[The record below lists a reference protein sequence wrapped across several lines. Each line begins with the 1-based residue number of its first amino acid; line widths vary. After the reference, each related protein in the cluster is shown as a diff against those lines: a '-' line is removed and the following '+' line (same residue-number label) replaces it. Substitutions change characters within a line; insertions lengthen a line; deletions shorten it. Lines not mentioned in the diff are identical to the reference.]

1 MNNDNNG
8 NIKNNSMNS
17 LQIKETLG
25 RFLHLVQKPARYFGN
40 ELNMTVK
47 IDAKVRVAIS
57 YPDLYEV
64 GMSNNG
70 IKILY
75 DAANRVEDAACER
88 VFAVAPDYEH
98 ELRTRDIPLYTLET
112 YTPLHE
118 LDAVGFN
125 LSHELLVSNVLQ
137 ILDLGRIPMLRR
149 DRKDSDPFV
158 IAGGEAVSNPFPYSD
173 FVDLFFVGDGEE
185 GFTEIIKT
193 LLRCKNTG
201 ITSRDLILQE
211 LKKIEGVLLSKDY
224 NFNYTGLSADIS
236 EYKKVKKVSV
246 TADACFTPVKPLV
259 PSIRIS
265 QERAVIELA
274 RGCSN
279 LCKFCHAGYYSL
291 PYRPFN
297 AEKAARDIFYQLDN
311 TGYDEVTLTALS
323 IGDYKYMVK
332 LLNDVLPELTER
344 GVSIALPS
352 LKVDRTTLPIIE
364 TVSNLRKSSLTFAVE
379 SASDEIRSISNKKVK
394 KSDLFDVVDYA
405 FNHGWR
411 MIKLYF
417 MIGLPG
423 CEEADEAEEIIA
435 LLKDLVKVGRGKKDI
450 NVTISPFIPKPHT
463 PFDHEKQM
471 SMEYFHDV
479 IRKVKSASPRQI
491 TIKNHDVRSSFLEGL
506 LARGDERIG
515 AVIYNSYLDGARL
528 DSWHEYFRFD
538 IWMKNI
544 EAHLPEWKI
553 YFEERAG
560 DVTYPWQ
567 VIETGAE
574 KAINAMRGRKLNL
587 EGYHPPEKR
596 YSEDLNP
603 ESSKTAVKS
612 FELKYPAE
620 QTLRF
625 VFTKAGVGKYI
636 GHIDFNEIIKR
647 GFRMAGVPVSFS
659 QGFNKR
665 ERISCGYPVPLGVES
680 IAEIVDVDLYSV
692 LTPAEIAELPG
703 KINPRLPEF
712 LKVEKVRERE
722 KSVTIMALTHAVEYN
737 AEFSDSS
744 ALKVAVAYLTENEN
758 FIKKG
763 KKEKADQEYPLK
775 DILNSYK
782 TDGNSLKLTL
792 YTGKESSV
800 RIDEF
805 LSGITGIIDISGS
818 GVRIVKQAQYTI
830 EDGTMRLLQ

>member
-1 MNNDNNG
+1 MNNI
-8 NIKNNSMNS
+8 NIKDS
-17 LQIKETLG
+17 LGK
-25 RFLHLVQKPARYFGN
+25 FLHLVQKPARYFGN

-47 IDAKVRVAIS
+47 DDARVRVALS

-75 DAANRVEDAACER
+75 DAANRVEGAACER
-88 VFAVAPDYEH
+88 VFAVAPDFES
-98 ELRTRDIPLYTLET
+98 ELRARNIPLYSLET

-125 LSHELLVSNVLQ
+125 LSHELLASNMLQ
-137 ILDLGRIPMLRR
+137 VLDLGRIPMLRKE
-149 DRKDSDPFV
+149 RKDSDPVV
-158 IAGGEAVSNPFPYSD
+158 IAGGEAVSNPFPYAD
-173 FVDLFFVGDGEE
+173 FVDIFFIGDGEE
-185 GFTEIIKT
+185 GFPEIMRT
-193 LLRCKNTG
+193 LLRCRSEG
-201 ITSRDLILQE
+201 ITSRDSIIAE
-211 LKKIEGVLLSKDY
+211 LKKIDGILASVDY
-224 NFNYTGLSADIS
+224 ELNYTGLGADIS
-236 EYKKVKKVSV
+236 GFKKVKKVSV
-246 TADACFTPVKPLV
+246 KAEGCFSPAKPLV

-265 QERAVIELA
+265 QERAVVELA

-297 AEKAARDIFYQLDN
+297 FEKAAHDIFRQIDN

-323 IGDYKYMVK
+323 VSDYKHIVK
-332 LLNDVLPELTER
+332 LLNSVLPELTER

-352 LKVDRTTLPIIE
+352 LKVDRNTLPIIE

-379 SASDEIRSISNKKVK
+379 SASDEIRSLSNKKVRK
-394 KSDLFDVVDYA
+394 EDLYDIVDYA

-411 MIKLYF
+411 VIKLYF

-423 CEEADEAEEIIA
+423 CSEADEAEEIIV
-435 LLKDLVKVGRGKKDI
+435 LLKDLVKRGRGKKDI

-471 SMEYFHDV
+471 SMDYFHEV

-491 TIKNHDVRSSFLEGL
+491 TIKNHDVRSSFIEGL
-506 LARGDERIG
+506 LARGDTRIG
-515 AVIYNSYLDGARL
+515 TVIYNSYLAGARL
-528 DSWHEYFRFD
+528 DSWSEYFRFD
-538 IWMKNI
+538 IWMGCI
-544 EAHLPEWKI
+544 EKYLPEWKS
-553 YFEERAG
+553 YLEER
-560 DVTYPWQ
+560 DSSISYPWQ
-567 VIETGAE
+567 VIETGGE
-574 KAINAMRGRKLNL
+574 KAVSAMRGRKLDI
-587 EGYHPPEKR
+587 ESYRQPEKR
-596 YSEDLNP
+596 YNEELDADKY
-603 ESSKTAVKS
+603 KTALKH
-612 FELKYPAE
+612 FELKYPTA

-625 VFTKAGVGKYI
+625 VFSKTGNGKYI

-665 ERISCGYPVPLGVES
+665 EKIACGYPVPLGVES
-680 IAEIVDVDLYSV
+680 ISEVVDVELYSE
-692 LTPAEIAELPG
+692 LSEPEIAELPA

-712 LKVEKVRERE
+712 LKVEKVRMRE
-722 KSVTIMALTHAVEYN
+722 KSVTIMALTNAVEYL
-737 AEFSDSS
+737 AEFGDEA
-744 ALKVAVAYLTENEN
+744 ALAAAAVFLGTHET

-763 KKEKADQEYPLK
+763 KKEKGEQEYLLK
-775 DILNSYK
+775 EILNSYK
-782 TDGNSLKLTL
+782 VEGHSLTVIL

-805 LSGITGIIDISGS
+805 LSGITGIPDISGS
-818 GVRIVKQAQYTI
+818 GVKIVKQCQYKLEGEALELI
-830 EDGTMRLLQ
+830 Q

>member
-1 MNNDNNG
+1 MNDM
-8 NIKNNSMNS
+8 NIKEALEN
-17 LQIKETLG
+17 
-25 RFLHLVQKPARYFGN
+25 FLHLVQKPARYFGN

-47 IDAKVRVAIS
+47 KDAKVRVALS

-75 DAANRVEDAACER
+75 DAANRVDGGVCER
-88 VFAVAPDYEH
+88 VFAVAPDFES
-98 ELRTRDIPLYTLET
+98 ELRARKIPLYSLET
-112 YTPLHE
+112 YTPLCD

-125 LSHELLVSNVLQ
+125 LSHELLATNMLQ
-137 ILDLGRIPMLRR
+137 VLDLGRIPMLRKER
-149 DRKDSDPFV
+149 NDSDPIV
-158 IAGGEAVSNPFPYSD
+158 IAGGEAVSNPFPYAD
-173 FVDLFFVGDGEE
+173 FVDIFFIGDGED
-185 GFTEIIKT
+185 GFPEIIKT
-193 LLRCKNTG
+193 LIRCKSDG
-201 ITSRDLILQE
+201 ITSRDSVLFE
-211 LKKIEGVLLSKDY
+211 LKKIAGVLLSKDY
-224 NFNYTGLSADIS
+224 NFTYTGLGADIS
-236 EYKKVKKVSV
+236 GYDKVKKVSV
-246 TADACFTPVKPLV
+246 GAEGCFSPVKPLV

-297 AEKAARDIFYQLDN
+297 PEKAARDIFYQLDN

-332 LLNDVLPELTER
+332 LLNNVLPELTRR

-379 SASDEIRSISNKKVK
+379 SASDEIRSIANKKVRK
-394 KSDLFDVVDYA
+394 DDLFEVVDYA

-423 CEEADEAEEIIA
+423 CGEVDEAEEIIA
-435 LLKDLVKVGRGKKDI
+435 LLKDLVKRGKGKKDI
-450 NVTISPFIPKPHT
+450 NVTVSPFIPKPHT

-471 SMEYFHDV
+471 GMEYFHEV
-479 IRKVKSASPRQI
+479 IRKIKSASPRQI
-491 TIKNHDVRSSFLEGL
+491 TIKNHDVRSSFIEGL

-515 AVIYNSYLDGARL
+515 AAIYNSYLDGARL

-538 IWMKNI
+538 IWMKNL
-544 EAHLPEWKI
+544 ETYLPEWAG
-553 YFEERAG
+553 YLEERDPG
-560 DVTYPWQ
+560 LTYPWQ
-567 VIETGAE
+567 VIETGGE
-574 KAINAMRGRKLNL
+574 KAINAMRGRKLDI
-587 EGYHPPEKR
+587 EAYKPPEKR
-596 YSEDLNP
+596 YAEELDA
-603 ESSKTAVKS
+603 ESYKSALHS
-612 FELKYPAE
+612 FELKYPTE

-625 VFTKAGVGKYI
+625 VFTKTGVGKYI

-665 ERISCGYPVPLGVES
+665 EKISCGYPVPLGVES
-680 IAEIVDVDLYSV
+680 LSELVDVEIYSELSSAEIS
-692 LTPAEIAELPG
+692 ELPA

-712 LKVEKVRERE
+712 LRVENVRMRE
-722 KSVTIMALTHAVEYN
+722 KSVTIMALTNAVEYIAYFNDEN
-737 AEFSDSS
+737 ALE
-744 ALKVAVAYLTENEN
+744 AAAVFLDTRVS

-763 KKEKADQEYPLK
+763 KKEKAQQEYPLNE
-775 DILNSYK
+775 ILNSHK
-782 TDGNSLKLTL
+782 VEGTKLRLVL

-805 LSGITGIIDISGS
+805 LSGITGISDISGS
-818 GVRIVKQAQYTI
+818 GVKIVKQCQYKM
-830 EDGTMRLLQ
+830 EDDILKILQ

>member
-1 MNNDNNG
+1 MNNEKMENKS
-8 NIKNNSMNS
+8 NINIQEM
-17 LQIKETLG
+17 LG
-25 RFLHLVQKPARYFGN
+25 HFLHTVQKPARYFGN

-47 IDAKVRVAIS
+47 KVAKVRVAIS
-57 YPDLYEV
+57 YPDLYDV

-75 DAANRVEDAACER
+75 DAANRVESAACER
-88 VFAVAPDYEH
+88 VFAVAPDFES
-98 ELRTRDIPLYTLET
+98 ELRTRNIPLYTLET
-112 YTPLHE
+112 YTPLYE

-125 LSHELLVSNVLQ
+125 LSHELLASNMLQ
-137 ILDLGRIPMLRR
+137 ILDLGRIPMLRK

-158 IAGGEAVSNPFPYSD
+158 IAGGEAVSNPFPYAD
-173 FVDLFFVGDGEE
+173 FTDLFFVGDGED
-185 GFTEIIKT
+185 GFPEIVKT
-193 LLRCKNTG
+193 LLRCKTDG
-201 ITSRDLILQE
+201 ITSRAAVLGE
-211 LKKIEGVLLSKDY
+211 LGKIDGVLVSGDY

-236 EYKKVKKVSV
+236 GCKKVKKVSAA
-246 TADACFTPVKPLV
+246 ADGCFAPAKPLV

-265 QERAVIELA
+265 QERAVVELA

-297 AEKAARDIFYQLDN
+297 FEKAARDIFYQIDN

-323 IGDYKYMVK
+323 ISDYKHIVK
-332 LLNDVLPELTER
+332 LLNSVLPALTER

-352 LKVDRTTLPIIE
+352 LKVDRNTLPIIE

-379 SASDEIRSISNKKVK
+379 SASDQIRSISNKKVRRD
-394 KSDLFDVVDYA
+394 DLFDVVDYA
-405 FNHGWR
+405 FNNGWR

-423 CEEADEAEEIIA
+423 CDESDEAEEIIA
-435 LLKDLVKVGRGKKDI
+435 LLKDLVKRGRGKKDI

-463 PFDHEKQM
+463 PFDHVKQM
-471 SMEYFHDV
+471 SMEYFHEV

-515 AVIYNSYLDGARL
+515 AVIYDAYMGGARL

-538 IWMKNI
+538 IWMKSI
-544 EAHLPEWKI
+544 DAHLPAWES
-553 YFEERAG
+553 YLEERDSG
-560 DVTYPWQ
+560 VSYPWQ

-574 KAINAMRGRKLNL
+574 KAINAMRGRNL
-587 EGYHPPEKR
+587 DIESYKPPEKR
-596 YSEDLNP
+596 YTEELDT
-603 ESSKTAVKS
+603 ESYKTARKS
-612 FELKYPAE
+612 FELKYAAE

-625 VFTKAGVGKYI
+625 VFAKTGNGKYI

-665 ERISCGYPVPLGVES
+665 EKIACGYPVPLGVES
-680 IAEIVDVDLYSV
+680 ISEIVDVELYKELS
-692 LTPAEIAELPG
+692 PAEISELPE
-703 KINPRLPEF
+703 KINPRLPDF
-712 LKVEKVRERE
+712 LKVESVRLRE
-722 KSVTIMALTHAVEYN
+722 KSVTIMALTNAVEYV
-737 AEFSDSS
+737 AYFSDKN
-744 ALKVAVAYLTENEN
+744 ALAEAAKFLDTRVSFV
-758 FIKKG
+758 KKG
-763 KKEKADQEYPLK
+763 KKGEQEYTLNE
-775 DILNSYK
+775 ILNSYK
-782 TDGNSLKLTL
+782 VEGLTLRLVL

-805 LSGITGIIDISGS
+805 LTGITGIQDISGS
-818 GVRIVKQAQYTI
+818 GVRIVKQCQYRL
-830 EDGTMRLLQ
+830 DGEVLELLQ

>member
-1 MNNDNNG
+1 MNNNNDN
-8 NIKNNSMNS
+8 MNS
-17 LQIKETLG
+17 TQIKEALG

-47 IDAKVRVAIS
+47 SDAKVRVAIS

-98 ELRTRDIPLYTLET
+98 ELRTRGIPLYTLET
-112 YTPLHE
+112 YTPLYE

-125 LSHELLVSNVLQ
+125 LSHELLISNVLQ
-137 ILDLGRIPMLRR
+137 ILDLGRIPMLRK

-158 IAGGEAVSNPFPYSD
+158 IAGGEAVSNPFPYTD
-173 FVDLFFVGDGEE
+173 FVDIFFIGDGEE
-185 GFTEIIKT
+185 GFSEIIRT
-193 LLRCKNTG
+193 LLRCKTSG
-201 ITSRDLILQE
+201 ISLRDDVLDE
-211 LKKIEGVLLSKDY
+211 LKKIEGVLLSRDY

-246 TADACFTPVKPLV
+246 AADSCFTPVKPLV

-297 AEKAARDIFYQLDN
+297 AEKTARDIFYQLDN

-323 IGDYKYMVK
+323 VGDYKYMVK

-394 KSDLFDVVDYA
+394 REDLFDVVDYA

-423 CEEADEAEEIIA
+423 CEESDEAEEIIA
-435 LLKDLVKVGRGKKDI
+435 LLKDLVKVGKGKKDI

-463 PFDHEKQM
+463 PFDYEKQM

-506 LARGDERIG
+506 LARGDGRIG

-544 EAHLPEWKI
+544 QAHLPEWGS
-553 YFEERAG
+553 YLEARAEG
-560 DVTYPWQ
+560 ATYPWQ

-574 KAINAMRGRKLNL
+574 KAINAMRGRKLDL

-596 YSEDLNP
+596 YAEELTADTN
-603 ESSKTAVKS
+603 KTAMKS
-612 FELKYPAE
+612 FELKYPTE

-625 VFTKAGVGKYI
+625 VFSKTGVGKYI

-680 IAEIVDVDLYSV
+680 ISEIVDVDLYSI
-692 LTPAEIAELPG
+692 LTESEIAELPD

-722 KSVTIMALTHAVEYN
+722 KSVTIMALTNAVEY
-737 AEFSDSS
+737 ASEFTDGADLDKAVKFITSS
-744 ALKVAVAYLTENEN
+744 EVFV
-758 FIKKG
+758 KKG
-763 KKEKADQEYPLK
+763 KKEKAAQEYPLK

-782 TDGNSLKLTL
+782 ADGNSLTLTL

-805 LSGITGIIDISGS
+805 LSGITGIEDISGS
-818 GVRIVKQAQYTI
+818 GVKIVKQAQYRL
-830 EDGTMRLLQ
+830 DGEVLVLLQ

>member
-1 MNNDNNG
+1 MNND
-8 NIKNNSMNS
+8 KNSNLDIQEM
-17 LQIKETLG
+17 LG
-25 RFLHLVQKPARYFGN
+25 HFLHTVQKPARYFGN

-47 IDAKVRVAIS
+47 KEAQVRVAIS
-57 YPDLYEV
+57 YPDLYDV

-75 DAANRVEDAACER
+75 DAANRVNGGACER
-88 VFAVAPDYEH
+88 VFAVAPDFES
-98 ELRTRDIPLYTLET
+98 ELRSRNIPLYTLET

-125 LSHELLVSNVLQ
+125 LSHELLASNMLQ
-137 ILDLGRIPMLRR
+137 ILDLGRIPMLRK

-158 IAGGEAVSNPFPYSD
+158 IAGGEAVSNPFPYAD
-173 FVDLFFVGDGEE
+173 FVDLFFIGDGEN
-185 GFTEIIKT
+185 GFPEIVET
-193 LLRCKNTG
+193 LIRCKYSG
-201 ITSRDLILQE
+201 ISSRETVLGE
-211 LKKIEGVLLSKDY
+211 LGKIEGVLVSKDY
-224 NFNYTGLSADIS
+224 NFNYTGLSADIAA
-236 EYKKVKKVSV
+236 YKKVRKVSV
-246 TADACFTPVKPLV
+246 SADGCFAPVKPLV

-265 QERAVIELA
+265 QERAVVELA

-291 PYRPFN
+291 PYRAFN
-297 AEKAARDIFYQLDN
+297 FEKAARDIFYQIDN

-323 IGDYKYMVK
+323 ISDYKHIVK
-332 LLNDVLPELTER
+332 LLNSVLPALTER

-352 LKVDRTTLPIIE
+352 LKVDRNTLPIIE

-379 SASDEIRSISNKKVK
+379 SASDEIRSISNKKVRRD
-394 KSDLFDVVDYA
+394 DLFDVVDYA
-405 FNHGWR
+405 FNNGWR

-423 CEEADEAEEIIA
+423 CDKSDEAEEIIA
-435 LLKDLVKVGRGKKDI
+435 LLKDLVKRGRGKKDI

-506 LARGDERIG
+506 FARGDERIG
-515 AVIYNSYLDGARL
+515 SVIYNAYLDGARL

-538 IWMKNI
+538 IWMKSI
-544 EAHLPEWKI
+544 EAHLPAWES
-553 YFEERAG
+553 YLEERESG
-560 DVTYPWQ
+560 VSYPWQ

-574 KAINAMRGRKLNL
+574 KAIDSMRGRKLDI
-587 EGYHPPEKR
+587 ESYKPPEKR
-596 YSEDLNP
+596 YAEELDT
-603 ESSKTAVKS
+603 ESYKTARIK
-612 FELKYPAE
+612 FEEKYPTE

-625 VFTKAGVGKYI
+625 VFAKTGNGKYI

-647 GFRMAGVPVSFS
+647 GFRMAEVPVSFS

-665 ERISCGYPVPLGVES
+665 EKISCGYPVPLGVES
-680 IAEIVDVDLYSV
+680 ISEIVDVELYRELSES
-692 LTPAEIAELPG
+692 EIVELPE
-703 KINPRLPEF
+703 KINSRLPEF
-712 LKVEKVRERE
+712 LKVESVRLRE
-722 KSVTIMALTHAVEYN
+722 KSVTIMALTNAVEYL
-737 AEFSDSS
+737 AYFSDEKSLKEA
-744 ALKVAVAYLTENEN
+744 ALYLDTRVS
-758 FIKKG
+758 FVKKG
-763 KKEKADQEYPLK
+763 KKGEQEYTLNE
-775 DILNSYK
+775 ILSSYK
-782 TDGNSLKLTL
+782 VDGSTLRLVL

-805 LSGITGIIDISGS
+805 LTGITGISDISGS
-818 GVRIVKQAQYTI
+818 GVRIVKQCQYKV
-830 EDGTMRLLQ
+830 DGESLELLQ